1 MNSLKHSN
9 IKIGNSQLF
18 LGYLQVNLSHIQVNI
33 NTGRSSRSLS
43 RHLTVLN
50 PSDYQV
56 TRLKLN

>member
-9 IKIGNSQLF
+9 IKIGNSELF

-33 NTGRSSRSLS
+33 NTGSSRSVS

>member
-1 MNSLKHSN
+1 MNSLKYSN

-33 NTGRSSRSLS
+33 NTGSSSRSVS
-43 RHLTVLN
+43 RNLTVLK